1 MKLLKTIRNL
11 AFYLG
16 LYTIIQILMGI
27 IFGIVNFTSMQ
38 GMTTDEANTFMQ
50 GYIYTLTGIAA
61 IFTLIIYAIVLKI
74 RKRNIIKICNFK
86 KIGIKDGIY
95 TMLISLGIAILS
107 CSLVT
112 ILQDKF
118 EYNVGE
124 NLSNANNIVL
134 TLFIAIILIPIFEEI
149 LFRGLIFNDL
159 RSKYNIVVAVLIQ
172 GLIFGVMHGNIIQGI
187 YTVILGVILSMIYIW
202 TDSIYVCI
210 IGHTT
215 YNLLG
220 TLVVPNIFESINE
233 KIIYFLMIIGIIL
246 IGIFCNLMYKNRK
259 ELKVTTTNV

>member
-11 AFYLG
+11 AFYLC
-16 LYTIIQILMGI
+16 LYTIIQFLMGI
-27 IFGIVNFTSMQ
+27 VFGIINFSSMQ

-50 GYIYTLTGIAA
+50 GYIYFLTGIAA

-74 RKRNIIKICNFK
+74 RKRNIIKVCKFNK
-86 KIGIKDGIY
+86 LGIKDVIY
-95 TMLISLGIAILS
+95 TILISLGISILS

-134 TLFIAIILIPIFEEI
+134 TLFIAIVLIPIFEEI

-159 RSKYNIVVAVLIQ
+159 RSKYNIVVAVVIQ
-172 GLIFGVMHGNIIQGI
+172 GLIFGIMHGNIIQGT

-202 TDSIYVCI
+202 TDSIYACI
-210 IGHTT
+210 IGHIT

-220 TLVVPNIFESINE
+220 SLVVPNISTLINE
-233 KIIYFLMIIGIIL
+233 KIIYSFIIGVIV

-259 ELKVTTTNV
+259 GLKVT